1 MPVITIR
8 GHSGSLTS
16 EIARMMAYKLDAH
29 VMDRQILHE
38 VSKRLEIPVEE
49 VEEMEKVPLTRR
61 DRILDAFSRLLQQP
75 WAMVAGPPGHIGV
88 LGLASYYEH
97 LPQPTDANAYRRALE
112 EIVHDLATDDSVV
125 FTGKGTQ
132 VMLRQQE
139 RAFHVFVTAPLELRV
154 KRIMARNGISE
165 AEARA
170 MIARIDGH
178 RKAYLK
184 RYFKVD
190 LEDLRLYDVVINTA
204 KIDVKTAVDTIIHLS
219 RSAQSDAAAA

>member
-16 EIARMMAYKLDAH
+16 EIARTLAFRLDAH

-38 VSKRLEIPVEE
+38 VARRLDVPIEE
-49 VEEMEKVPLTRR
+49 VEEMERVPLTRR
-61 DRILDAFSRLLQQP
+61 ERIQDALGRVLQQP
-75 WAMVAGPPGHIGV
+75 WAMVAGSPGQMGV

-97 LPQPTDANAYRRALE
+97 LPLPTDANAYKRALE

-132 VMLRQQE
+132 VMLQQQE

-165 AEARA
+165 LEARA
-170 MIARIDGH
+170 MIARIDGQ

-184 RYFKVD
+184 RYFKVN

-204 KIDVKTAVDTIIHLS
+204 KIDVKAAVDTILGLS
-219 RSAQSDAAAA
+219 QNAQSAAAA